1 MPSLTLTATS
11 TALGDGAIEVILDS
25 VTYLTQSDLWSNKIF
40 KIGDRVVSL
49 MPGLGTAGEWG
60 TVAEINRREPE
71 KFTAY
76 DDLIVVWDSGKR
88 DCLYFNQIGKK
99 A

>member
-1 MPSLTLTATS
+1 MLNPTLTATS
-11 TALGDGAIEVILDS
+11 TALGDGAIEVILNS
-25 VTYLTQSDLWSNKIF
+25 VTYFTQSDLWSNKIF
-40 KIGDRVVSL
+40 TVGDRVVSL
-49 MPGLGTAGEWG
+49 MPGTAGEWG

-76 DDLIVVWDSGKR
+76 DDLIVVWDNGKR